1 MTDSGIDEL
10 QLYVSNHCAWRLEA
24 APRIA
29 AVLAATTDDD
39 RLIERWRMLR
49 QETKES
55 VWKQL
60 DDALRDRLKALS
72 AERS

>member
-1 MTDSGIDEL
+1 VTDTGIDEL
-10 QLYVSNHCAWRLEA
+10 QLYVSNHCAWRLKA

-29 AVLAATTDDD
+29 A
-39 RLIERWRMLR
+39 ECWRMLR